1 MYRNKIYRHPDI
13 EKWPQTVY
21 DRPMQAPF
29 SSIPWNTPAL
39 WCEANASL
47 AAAVGRNRP
56 VLAEPQRQAG
66 RIQRLYQLTFPLMDR
81 LCSETC
87 PDCTDIC
94 CRRAWVWADFKDLL
108 FFHLADIPLP
118 DQQLLSRRKD
128 RCRYGSP
135 DGCRLERIRRPFVC
149 TWYLCPAQ
157 TQRLRNEP
165 VEMKRISDA
174 LEQIKRLRRE
184 MEMSFIRAVT

>member
-1 MYRNKIYRHPDI
+1 LYAACPGDAINFILGISTLYRSKIYRHPDI

-108 FFHLADIPLP
+108 FFHLADIPCP
-118 DQQLLSRRKD
+118 TSNCCPGGKTAAAMGARTAAGWNESGGLLSAPGTCAR
-128 RCRYGSP
+128 
-135 DGCRLERIRRPFVC
+135 RRPSGF
-149 TWYLCPAQ
+149 
-157 TQRLRNEP
+157 
-165 VEMKRISDA
+165 EMNRS
-174 LEQIKRLRRE
+174 R
-184 MEMSFIRAVT
+184 

>member
-1 MYRNKIYRHPDI
+1 LYAACPGDAINFILGISTLYRSKIYRHPDI

-108 FFHLADIPLP
+108 FFHLADISPARPATAVPEERPLP
-118 DQQLLSRRKD
+118 LWEP
-128 RCRYGSP
+128 G
-135 DGCRLERIRRPFVC
+135 RLPVG
-149 TWYLCPAQ
+149 TNPAAFC
-157 TQRLRNEP
+157 LHLVP
-165 VEMKRISDA
+165 VPGADPAASK
-174 LEQIKRLRRE
+174 
-184 MEMSFIRAVT
+184 